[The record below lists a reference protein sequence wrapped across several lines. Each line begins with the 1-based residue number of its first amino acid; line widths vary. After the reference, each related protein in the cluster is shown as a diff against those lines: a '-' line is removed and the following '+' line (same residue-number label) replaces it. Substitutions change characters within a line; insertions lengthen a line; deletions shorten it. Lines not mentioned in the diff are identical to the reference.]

1 MSEELTGYERAVAEA
16 IIGVDTLFGGDVNNP
31 SGMGR
36 FIADC
41 YFSGR
46 PLPAA
51 YGDPLAA
58 KLRESGGVA
67 AKTPDRATCLAYL
80 RAHDLRGHVGD
91 IRRAAADMVPL
102 RRAYVEGLAN
112 SLETMLDLVDEL
124 LGQGPKVDYG
134 RCVFASTG
142 QAPRYSK
149 TDDDRALVRDL
160 LRGAGFDPAAHGGDL
175 LRAVDGW
182 RAAHRVRREAIRSVS
197 DDLVPRLDGMAR
209 DRLAPLLPP
218 ELARVPWANI
228 EFLPI
233 ENAWFSGSMNYLGR
247 KRRPD
252 GEPEYEATYE
262 INADLEISRPEF
274 EQLVAHEV
282 VPGHVMTSAIIQH
295 LYHRGQLGFEA
306 TILTMNSRGATLFE
320 GIANAAVYLAYGV
333 RELEKLP
340 TDELKLGVKLAELQD
355 KAKNNASYLL
365 WSEGRSSEEAAA
377 RIREE
382 CLVSAERADKL
393 ARAWGGHPLLG
404 RMYLPSYQY
413 GLELVLD
420 LVRTHG
426 EAKAVPALYS
436 IHGLVDCVTVAK
448 AIA

>member
-1 MSEELTGYERAVAEA
+1 MPAELTAYERAVAEA

-41 YFSGR
+41 YFSGK

-51 YGDPLAA
+51 YHDPLAA
-58 KLRESGGVA
+58 KLRESGGVG
-67 AKTPDRATCLAYL
+67 AKAPDKATCLAYL
-80 RAHDLRGHVGD
+80 AAHDLRGHLQD
-91 IRRAAADMVPL
+91 IRREAAGMDPL
-102 RRAYVEGLAN
+102 RREYVEGLVG
-112 SLETMLDLVDEL
+112 SLETMLDLVAEI
-124 LGQGPKVDYG
+124 LGEGPKVDYA
-134 RCVFASTG
+134 RCVFASNG
-142 QAPRYSK
+142 KPPRYSR
-149 TDDDRALVRDL
+149 TEDDRALVRTL
-160 LRGAGFDPAAHGGDL
+160 LKAAGFDPATNGGDL
-175 LRAVDGW
+175 LRAVDAW
-182 RAAHRVRREAIRSVS
+182 RVAHRVRREEIRAVS
-197 DDLVPRLDGMAR
+197 DHLVPRLDQMAAQR
-209 DRLAPLLPP
+209 LLPHLP
-218 ELARVPWANI
+218 RELHGVPRANI
-228 EFLPI
+228 QFLPI

-247 KRRPD
+247 KRTPD

-262 INADLEISRPEF
+262 INAELEISRPEF

-282 VPGHVMTSAIIQH
+282 VPGHVMTSAIIQN

-333 RELEKLP
+333 REFDALP
-340 TDELKLGVKLAELQD
+340 GDELKLGVKLAELQD
-355 KAKNNASYLL
+355 KAKNNASYMI
-365 WSEGRSSEEAAA
+365 WAEGRSGEETAA

-420 LVRTHG
+420 LLRTHG
-426 EAKAVPALYS
+426 EAKTVPALYS
-436 IHGLVDCVTVAK
+436 VHGLVDCVTVAK